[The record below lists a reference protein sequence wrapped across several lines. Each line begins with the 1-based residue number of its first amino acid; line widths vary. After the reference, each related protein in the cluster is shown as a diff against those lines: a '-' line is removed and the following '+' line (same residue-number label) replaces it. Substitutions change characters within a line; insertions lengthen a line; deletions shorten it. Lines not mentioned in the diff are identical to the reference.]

1 MSVVLKDVGY
11 GFEIRKKPL
20 KILKE
25 INLQVN
31 QGEFCYIYGPSGSG
45 KTTLLQIIATFL
57 HPSEG
62 ERILFSNLYDSTVQ
76 QSELAKAR
84 SRIGYLFQS
93 PYLPSHLKVIDYLIL
108 QAEISGVGL
117 KTAKESAI
125 SLSKSFD
132 MFEFLQKRPN
142 KLSGGEK
149 QRIALLGTLLKN
161 VDLLLLDE
169 PTGSIDLKGKENLW
183 EIILD
188 MRNKKKELTIIAVS
202 HDESLKQKSD
212 ESYYL
217 NYGKL
222 E

>member
-1 MSVVLKDVGY
+1 M
-11 GFEIRKKPL
+11 
-20 KILKE
+20 
-25 INLQVN
+25 
-31 QGEFCYIYGPSGSG
+31 
-45 KTTLLQIIATFL
+45 
-57 HPSEG
+57 
-62 ERILFSNLYDSTVQ
+62 FSNLYDSTVQ